1 MKVLI
6 IGFGSI
12 GKKHFLALKNLN
24 HEVSLLSLSAKKEEF
39 KNTPIYRSLKE
50 CDLNE
55 FDLFIIANIT
65 TEHFNTLK
73 TLDDLVKDKTILV
86 EKPLF
91 EKVQNFTS
99 SKNHIYVAYLLR
111 FHPVIVALKRLL
123 KGEKIYFASLICNSY
138 LPHWRA
144 LDYRQNYSAKK
155 ELGGG
160 VLLDLSHEID
170 LAFFLFGNL
179 ELIYSQ
185 NAKISE
191 LDITSDDFAFLVLKN
206 SQKAKIHIELDYFS
220 KFNKREIII
229 HTLEK
234 SFKADLINN
243 KIEIYHKNQS
253 QKILNFENDTIK
265 TLQNLH
271 HAVFEKDKELCDL
284 KQALKVLEICDEV
297 RKKNG

>member
-73 TLDDLVKDKTILV
+73 TLDELVKDKTILV

-91 EKVQNFTS
+91 EKSQNFTS
-99 SKNHIYVAYLLR
+99 SKNHIYVAYLQR
-111 FHPVIVALKRLL
+111 FNPVIVALKKLL
-123 KGEKIYFASLICNSY
+123 KGEKIYFASLVCNSY

-170 LAFFLFGNL
+170 LAFFLFKDL
-179 ELIYSQ
+179 ELMYSQ

-191 LDITSDDFAFLVLKN
+191 LDITSDDFAFLALKN
-206 SQKAKIHIELDYFS
+206 SQEAKIHIELDYFA

-229 HTLEK
+229 H
-234 SFKADLINN
+234 
-243 KIEIYHKNQS
+243 
-253 QKILNFENDTIK
+253 
-265 TLQNLH
+265 
-271 HAVFEKDKELCDL
+271 
-284 KQALKVLEICDEV
+284 
-297 RKKNG
+297 

>member
-12 GKKHFLALKNLN
+12 GKKHFLALKSSN
-24 HEVSLLSLSAKKEEF
+24 HEISLLSSSAKKEEI
-39 KNTPIYRSLKE
+39 KNTPIYRSLNE

-55 FDLFIIANIT
+55 FDLYIITNIT

-73 TLDDLVKDKTILV
+73 TLDELVKDKTILV

-91 EKVQNFTS
+91 EKSQNFTS

-111 FHPVIVALKRLL
+111 FHPVIVALKKLL
-123 KGEKIYFASLICNSY
+123 KNEKIYFASLICNSY

-144 LDYRQNYSAKK
+144 IDYRQNYSAKK

-170 LAFFLFGNL
+170 LAFFLFKDL

-191 LDITSDDFAFLVLKN
+191 LDITSDDFAFLALKN
-206 SQKAKIHIELDYFS
+206 SQEAKIHIELDYFS

-253 QKILNFENDTIK
+253 QKILNFENNTIK

-271 HAVFEKDKELCDL
+271 HAVFEKNKKLCDL

>member
-1 MKVLI
+1 MKILI

-24 HEVSLLSLSAKKEEF
+24 YEVSLLSLSAKEEEF
-39 KNTPIYRSLKE
+39 KNTPIYHSLKE

-73 TLDDLVKDKTILV
+73 ALNELVKDKIILV

-91 EKVQNFTS
+91 EKSQNFTS

-111 FHPVIVALKRLL
+111 FHPVIVALKKLL
-123 KGEKIYFASLICNSY
+123 KGEKIYFASLVCNSY

-160 VLLDLSHEID
+160 VLLE
-170 LAFFLFGNL
+170 
-179 ELIYSQ
+179 YSQ

-191 LDITSDDFAFLVLKN
+191 LDITSDDFAFLALKN
-206 SQKAKIHIELDYFS
+206 SQEAKIHIKLDYFS
-220 KFNKREIII
+220 KFNKREITI

-243 KIEIYHKNQS
+243 KIEIYHKN
-253 QKILNFENDTIK
+253 KNTECLNFENDTIK

-271 HAVFEKDKELCDL
+271 QAVFEKDKELCDL
-284 KQALKVLEICDEV
+284 KQALKVLELCDEV
-297 RKKNG
+297 RRKNG

>member
-91 EKVQNFTS
+91 EKSQNFTS
-99 SKNHIYVAYLLR
+99 LKNHIYVAYLLR

-220 KFNKREIII
+220 KFNKRE
-229 HTLEK
+229 
-234 SFKADLINN
+234 
-243 KIEIYHKNQS
+243 
-253 QKILNFENDTIK
+253 
-265 TLQNLH
+265 
-271 HAVFEKDKELCDL
+271 
-284 KQALKVLEICDEV
+284 
-297 RKKNG
+297 

>member
-73 TLDDLVKDKTILV
+73 TLDELVKDKTILV

-91 EKVQNFTS
+91 EKSQNFTS
-99 SKNHIYVAYLLR
+99 SKNHIYVAYLQR
-111 FHPVIVALKRLL
+111 FNPVIVALKRLL
-123 KGEKIYFASLICNSY
+123 KGEKIYFASLVCNSY

-170 LAFFLFGNL
+170 LAFFLFKDL

-191 LDITSDDFAFLVLKN
+191 LDITSDDFAFLALKN
-206 SQKAKIHIELDYFS
+206 SQEAKIHIELDYFA

-253 QKILNFENDTIK
+253 QKS
-265 TLQNLH
+265 
-271 HAVFEKDKELCDL
+271 
-284 KQALKVLEICDEV
+284 
-297 RKKNG
+297 

>member
-24 HEVSLLSLSAKKEEF
+24 HKVSLLSLSAKEEF
-39 KNTPIYRSLKE
+39 KNAPIYRSLKE

-73 TLDDLVKDKTILV
+73 TLDELVKDKTILV

-91 EKVQNFTS
+91 KKNQNFTS

-170 LAFFLFGNL
+170 LAFFLFKDL

-191 LDITSDDFAFLVLKN
+191 LDITSDDFAFLALKN
-206 SQKAKIHIELDYFS
+206 TQEPKIHIDIDYYS
-220 KFNKREIII
+220 KVNKREIII

-243 KIEIYHKNQS
+243 NIEIYHKNQS

>member
-1 MKVLI
+1 
-6 IGFGSI
+6 
-12 GKKHFLALKNLN
+12 
-24 HEVSLLSLSAKKEEF
+24 
-39 KNTPIYRSLKE
+39 
-50 CDLNE
+50 
-55 FDLFIIANIT
+55 
-65 TEHFNTLK
+65 
-73 TLDDLVKDKTILV
+73 ILV

-111 FHPVIVALKRLL
+111 FHPVIVALKKLL
-123 KGEKIYFASLICNSY
+123 KGEKIYFASLVCNSY

-191 LDITSDDFAFLVLKN
+191 LDITSDDFAFLALKN
-206 SQKAKIHIELDYFS
+206 SQEAKIHIELDYFS
-220 KFNKREIII
+220 KFNKREITI

-243 KIEIYHKNQS
+243 KIEIYHKDQS

-284 KQALKVLEICDEV
+284 KQALKVLELCDEV

>member
-73 TLDDLVKDKTILV
+73 TLDELVKDKTILV

-91 EKVQNFTS
+91 KKSQNFTS

-170 LAFFLFGNL
+170 LAFFLFKDL

-191 LDITSDDFAFLVLKN
+191 LDITSDDFAFLALKN
-206 SQKAKIHIELDYFS
+206 SQEAKIHIELDYFA

-234 SFKADLINN
+234 
-243 KIEIYHKNQS
+243 
-253 QKILNFENDTIK
+253 
-265 TLQNLH
+265 
-271 HAVFEKDKELCDL
+271 
-284 KQALKVLEICDEV
+284 
-297 RKKNG
+297 

>member
-1 MKVLI
+1 MKILI

-12 GKKHFLALKNLN
+12 GKKHFLALKHSNQ
-24 HEVSLLSLSAKKEEF
+24 VSILSLSANEKELE
-39 KNTPIYRSLKE
+39 KTQIYRSLKE

-65 TEHFNTLK
+65 TEHFKTLK
-73 TLDDLVKDKTILV
+73 TLDELLENKTLLV

-111 FHPVIVALKRLL
+111 FHPVIVTLKELL
-123 KGEKIYFASLICNSY
+123 KNEKIYFASLICNSY
-138 LPHWRA
+138 LPHWRVI
-144 LDYRQNYSAKK
+144 DYRQNYSAKK

-179 ELIYSQ
+179 ELEYSQ

-191 LDITSDDFAFLVLKN
+191 LDITSDDFAFLALKN
-206 SQKAKIHIELDYFS
+206 SQEVKIHIQLDYFS

-234 SFKADLINN
+234 SFKADLIDN
-243 KIEIYHKNQS
+243 KIEIYHKN
-253 QKILNFENDTIK
+253 KNTECLNFENDTIK
-265 TLQNLH
+265 TLQNLQK
-271 HAVFEKDKELCDL
+271 AVFEKNKELCDL
-284 KQALKVLEICDEV
+284 KQALKVLEICDKA